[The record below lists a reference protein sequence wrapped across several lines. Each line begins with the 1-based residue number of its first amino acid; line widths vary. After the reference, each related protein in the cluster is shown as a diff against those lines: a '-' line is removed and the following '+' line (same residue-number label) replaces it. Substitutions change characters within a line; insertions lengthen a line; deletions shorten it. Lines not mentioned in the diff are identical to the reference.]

1 MANVDEVIKDLP
13 TEYQTQIYEKM
24 QAMSEAEQE
33 SFLEE
38 VAAAIASSP
47 YPERGAPKAR
57 FKEDVLRDETTPNVG
72 EMAPDFELAT
82 LDGDARVRLS
92 AHRGKPVGL
101 IFGSYT

>member
-1 MANVDEVIKDLP
+1 MANVDDLINSLP
-13 TEYQTQIYEKM
+13 TEYHLLVYEKM

-38 VAAAIASSP
+38 VAAAIAS
-47 YPERGAPKAR
+47 YPGGATPKAR
-57 FKEDVLRDETTPNVG
+57 SKEDVLRDETTPNVG
-72 EMAPDFELAT
+72 GMAPDFELVT

>member
-1 MANVDEVIKDLP
+1 MANVDDLINSLP
-13 TEYQTQIYEKM
+13 TAYHLLVYEKM
-24 QAMSEAEQE
+24 HAMSEAKQE

-38 VAAAIASSP
+38 VAAAIAS
-47 YPERGAPKAR
+47 YPGGGPTPKAR
-57 FKEDVLRDETTPNVG
+57 SKEDVLRDETTPNVG